1 MFLRVGK
8 CSGRANS
15 IVISIG
21 IVEFFKQT
29 FTMKKN
35 IISSYSAPMVDM
47 FEVVAERGY
56 SVSEPLPGGTG
67 ATLPGFGSEEDS
79 LTY

>member
-1 MFLRVGK
+1 
-8 CSGRANS
+8 
-15 IVISIG
+15 
-21 IVEFFKQT
+21 
-29 FTMKKN
+29 MKKN
-35 IISSYSAPMVDM
+35 IISSYSAPMVDI
-47 FEVVAERGY
+47 FEVVAEKGY